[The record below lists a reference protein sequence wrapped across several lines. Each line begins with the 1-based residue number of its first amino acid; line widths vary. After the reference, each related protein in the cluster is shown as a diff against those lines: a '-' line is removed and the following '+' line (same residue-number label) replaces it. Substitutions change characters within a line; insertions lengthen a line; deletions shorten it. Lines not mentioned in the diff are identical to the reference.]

1 MNKQRASSV
10 IQMCVYFQEQQKKS
24 DLPNNLNF
32 ESHTSTFVQTWKH
45 HEALLLLSN
54 VELLI
59 QTLSPASI
67 IVAHASPGPA
77 PPLKLPNTRT
87 LLLFLLPFACFQL
100 TYCYSPHSWCLA
112 ADASQVNPVRC
123 GRFVSP
129 PGIERG
135 SFIVR
140 QMCKNVKHWTSGFM
154 FFR

>member
-45 HEALLLLSN
+45 HEAVLLLSN

-59 QTLSPASI
+59 QTLSPASV

-87 LLLFLLPFACFQL
+87 PLLFLLPI
-100 TYCYSPHSWCLA
+100 
-112 ADASQVNPVRC
+112 ASQLMPRSWTLLDVADSCLLPGSSGGLSLLDKCVKTWNTEHQVSCFFVNKVL
-123 GRFVSP
+123 F
-129 PGIERG
+129 
-135 SFIVR
+135 
-140 QMCKNVKHWTSGFM
+140 K
-154 FFR
+154 